1 MHALKLVRADDDDLV
16 DARHLDGHYDELLT
30 DFRRRMDTALKALR
44 DYEEAVRQGE
54 YF

>member
-1 MHALKLVRADDDDLV
+1 MQILDIAGANDDE
-16 DARHLDGHYDELLT
+16 LDVKVLNGHYDELLT

-54 YF
+54 YL

>member
-1 MHALKLVRADDDDLV
+1 MRILDLARANDDEIVIPL
-16 DARHLDGHYDELLT
+16 LNGHYDELLS

-54 YF
+54 YL